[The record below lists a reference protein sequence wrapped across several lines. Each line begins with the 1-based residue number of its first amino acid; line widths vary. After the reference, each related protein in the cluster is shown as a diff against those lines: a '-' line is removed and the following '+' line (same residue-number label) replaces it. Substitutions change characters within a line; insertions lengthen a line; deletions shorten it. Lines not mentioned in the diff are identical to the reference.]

1 MGEERPVIDG
11 RQAADRAPTAAS
23 GTEAGTGRT
32 RQTRLEDMGF
42 RGDTVTRVDGDVWFV
57 AGGLPGEEVVAE
69 VVKRDRRFT
78 YAWVT
83 EVIQASPHR
92 VAPPCPYF
100 GRCGGCQW
108 QHIAYPHQLELKTDL
123 MRRQLQRRGD
133 FQHPPVQPTIGMDE
147 PWHYRNQARFSIN
160 RGGELGFN
168 THFGNRFLPIAK
180 CLIAQPQI
188 NTALAE
194 LQGRAGGV
202 KHQLVVRAGLHTND
216 LMVFPEVAGADVPF
230 ETGQRHFHE
239 ALHGQTF
246 QVFNSS
252 FFQTN
257 TRQAERLAT
266 LVQTQLSLTGDEIVV
281 DAYSGVGTFAVLLA
295 EQAGRIIAIEES
307 ATAIADAR
315 SNTQEHENIELVE
328 AKTEAV
334 LPQLDLEIDAVI
346 LDPSRAGCQ
355 AGVLEA
361 LVELRPA
368 QVVYVSC
375 DPYTLARDLRQL
387 VDGGFELLSVQP
399 LDMFPHTYHVESV
412 TTLRPL

>member
-1 MGEERPVIDG
+1 MVETPIM
-11 RQAADRAPTAAS
+11 ATA
-23 GTEAGTGRT
+23 TEAGTGRT
-32 RQTRLEDMGF
+32 RQIRLEDMGF

-57 AGGLPGEEVVAE
+57 AGGIPGEEVIAE

-83 EVIQASPHR
+83 DVVQASPHR

-108 QHIAYPHQLELKTDL
+108 QHIAYPYQLELKTDL
-123 MRRQLQRRGD
+123 VRRQLQRRGE
-133 FQHPPVQPTIGMDE
+133 FEQPPVQPTIGMAE
-147 PWHYRNQARFSIN
+147 PWHYRNQVRFSVN
-160 RGGELGFN
+160 RRGELGFN

-180 CLIAQPQI
+180 CRIAQPKI
-188 NTALAE
+188 NAVLEA

-202 KHQLVVRAGLHTND
+202 KHQLVVRAGLHSGD
-216 LMVFPEVAGADVPF
+216 LMVFPAVPEADVAF
-230 ETGQRHFHE
+230 ETGQRHFYE
-239 ALHGQTF
+239 VLHGHTF
-246 QVFNSS
+246 QAFNSS

-266 LVQTQLSLTGDEIVV
+266 LVQTQLSLTGGEVV
-281 DAYSGVGTFAVLLA
+281 IDAYSGVGTFAVMLA
-295 EQAGRIIAIEES
+295 EQARRVIAIEES

-315 SNTQEHENIELVE
+315 RNIEGYDNIELVE
-328 AKTEAV
+328 AKTEAA
-334 LPQLDLEIDAVI
+334 LPQLHLGVDAVI

-355 AGVLEA
+355 PEVLEA
-361 LVELRPA
+361 VRELRPT
-368 QVVYVSC
+368 QVIYVSC

-387 VDGGFELLSVQP
+387 VDGGFELLNIQP

-412 TTLRPL
+412 STLHLQ